1 MPFGASGSKAGK
13 FVHGF
18 AWKDSLSQMTD
29 CGPGRKVLLQLLID
43 QLSEQSKGGGVSQ
56 NSDTFRGRWGLA

>member
-1 MPFGASGSKAGK
+1 
-13 FVHGF
+13 
-18 AWKDSLSQMTD
+18 MTD